1 MDKVL
6 RTEIEV
12 NREVAQTYNRRAA
25 DALKAG
31 FIGLSCKYKRQEKE
45 ARLWCEHYERKIRE
59 LESRLQELK
68 ERRLREEEMTKDLE
82 DPAVAKA
89 YGWPGH

>member
-1 MDKVL
+1 MENVL
-6 RTEIEV
+6 RSEAEV
-12 NREVAQTYNRRAA
+12 NREVAQTFKRRAA

-45 ARLWCEHYERKIRE
+45 AQLWCEHYERKIRE

-82 DPAVAKA
+82 DPEVSKA
-89 YGWPGH
+89 YGWPVH